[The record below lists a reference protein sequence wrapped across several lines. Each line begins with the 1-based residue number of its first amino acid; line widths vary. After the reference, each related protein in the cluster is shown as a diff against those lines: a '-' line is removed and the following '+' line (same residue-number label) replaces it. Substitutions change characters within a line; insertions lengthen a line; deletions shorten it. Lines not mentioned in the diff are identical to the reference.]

1 MTLTE
6 GGNLTLSCNATGNPV
21 PTISWT
27 RDGSPVDTSGRIS
40 FSENKKELT
49 ITDVSRTDSGEYRC
63 VATNRVGN
71 DTSNAATLN
80 VQCKLLSYSNLVQ
93 PNSSN
98 TVAPPK
104 THSEWFN
111 VSIIIFCMV
120 YKTIPQNTQLEA
132 LK

>member
-1 MTLTE
+1 MTE

-27 RDGSPVDTSGRIS
+27 RDGCPVNTSGRIN

-49 ITDVSRTDSGEYRC
+49 MTDLSRTESGEYRC
-63 VATNRVGN
+63 VATNSLGN

-80 VQCKLLSYSNLVQ
+80 VQCKLIPYSSLAQ

-98 TVAPPK
+98 AVAPPK
-104 THSEWFN
+104 TYSE
-111 VSIIIFCMV
+111 VV
-120 YKTIPQNTQLEA
+120 
-132 LK
+132 

>member
-1 MTLTE
+1 MTVDPQAVTKTE

-27 RDGSPVDTSGRIS
+27 RDGSPVNTSGRIS

-80 VQCKLLSYSNLVQ
+80 VQCKYSDL
-93 PNSSN
+93 
-98 TVAPPK
+98 
-104 THSEWFN
+104 F
-111 VSIIIFCMV
+111 
-120 YKTIPQNTQLEA
+120 
-132 LK
+132 